1 MSRTRGFTLVE
12 VLVALT
18 VLAIAAALSYR
29 ALDLFRGGASRL
41 TADGRALG
49 ELVSVFARIQ
59 LDVER
64 AVNIRLVDRHRRVVP
79 LLRTA
84 EDPASGESAPGFDL
98 VRAGADDLAGARRV
112 SYRLRGSTLEYGLW
126 PDAVNM
132 AASPKTYK
140 LVDGVK
146 AYRVRFL
153 DAQGRW
159 LAAWNDRAEALPRA
173 IQVELDLEGVG
184 LVQRVFA
191 LP

>member
-1 MSRTRGFTLVE
+1 MSRARGYTLVE

-18 VLAIAAALSYR
+18 VLAIASALSYR
-29 ALDLFRGGASRL
+29 ALDLFRGGAARL

-49 ELVSVFARIQ
+49 ELVSVFARMQ

-64 AVNIRLVDRHRRVVP
+64 VVNVRLVDRQRRVVP

-84 EDPASGESAPGFDL
+84 EDPVSGETAPGFEL
-98 VRAGADDLAGARRV
+98 VRAGADELAGARRV

-126 PDAVNM
+126 PDAVNP
-132 AASPKTYK
+132 AASPKTYR

-153 DAQGRW
+153 DTQGRW
-159 LAAWNDRAEALPRA
+159 LTAWSGGAEALPRA